1 MDIGNQIKKFRTNLQ
16 LSQEM
21 LAEKM
26 CVSRQTVSNW
36 ETQKSY
42 PDVHRLLQLGAL
54 FQVSLDQLLE
64 GDIERMRQQ
73 VEQKEIDKLN
83 RYSAV
88 YAVFLPVTV
97 LAAVPLVKWW
107 GLGGALL

>member
-21 LAEKM
+21 VAEKM

-42 PDVHRLLQLGAL
+42 PDIHRLLQLGAL
-54 FQVSLDQLLE
+54 FKFLWTSCS
-64 GDIERMRQQ
+64 R
-73 VEQKEIDKLN
+73 EIL
-83 RYSAV
+83 SACDSRSS
-88 YAVFLPVTV
+88 
-97 LAAVPLVKWW
+97 KKR
-107 GLGGALL
+107 